1 VRSREKTFLILV
13 LVGAFVIRL
22 FSLNQSLWLDEATS
36 VLAAKNFSFPDLIFK
51 FSPGDFHPPLYYLV
65 LKMWISFFGTSEIAV
80 RVLSVISGVAT
91 VYIVYLIGKKLSGS
105 GVAVTAAAFLATAP
119 LHIYYSQ
126 EARMYSLETLLAV
139 LVVWFF
145 VSEKWIGLVIT
156 AAILLYT
163 DYLPALILIPLF
175 LIKKKKLVLPF
186 IGVLLLLLP
195 WFPIFLNQ
203 LQNGLA
209 VHSNAPNWWVTL
221 GKTNFKELALVPV
234 KFMLGRI
241 SFYNKSLYAAT
252 VLGSGAIFGT
262 ALFGTLRKW
271 QKARPLWLLF
281 LFPILAA
288 AALGLYISVF
298 SYFRLLFVLPLFYL
312 LVAYGTQNL
321 GARWFKP
328 LLAGILFI
336 NLTAS
341 SLYLFTPR
349 FHREDWKSAVSWLE
363 QDAGQKSAATLFVT
377 NNQRDPYI
385 YYSKGVPSF
394 GPDGLGRGNFEKI
407 YLMRYVQ
414 PIFDPQDSLRKK
426 IESVGYQRMAEKD
439 FNGVTVWAYERNT
452 YANLH

>member
-1 VRSREKTFLILV
+1 MQSKLLLPLILV
-13 LVGAFVIRL
+13 AGLVLRMN
-22 FSLNQSLWLDEATS
+22 SLDQSLWLDEATS
-36 VLAAKNFSFPDLIFK
+36 VLAAKNFSFQDLIFK
-51 FSPGDFHPPLYYLV
+51 FSPGDFHPPLYYLI
-65 LKMWISFFGTSEIAV
+65 LKLWIGIFGTSEIAV
-80 RVLSVISGVAT
+80 RVLSVIFGVAT
-91 VYIVYLIGKKLSGS
+91 VYVVYAVAKKLFGGNVGLIS
-105 GVAVTAAAFLATAP
+105 AALLATAP

-126 EARMYSLETLLAV
+126 EARMYSLETLLV
-139 LVVWFF
+139 MLVVWFF

-163 DYLPALILIPLF
+163 DYLPALIFIPLF

-195 WFPIFLNQ
+195 WFPIFLSQ

-209 VHSNAPNWWVTL
+209 VHSDAPNWWVTL

-252 VLGSGAIFGT
+252 VLGSGAIFG
-262 ALFGTLRKW
+262 AVLFGTLSKW
-271 QKARPLWLLF
+271 QKARLLWLLF

-298 SYFRLLFVLPLFYL
+298 SYFRLLFILPLFYL
-312 LVAYGTQNL
+312 LAAYGAQNL
-321 GARWFKP
+321 GTRWFKP

-336 NLTAS
+336 NLTAG

-349 FHREDWKSAVSWLE
+349 FHREDWKSAVAWIE
-363 QDAGQKSAATLFVT
+363 QNAAGKSAATLFVT

-385 YYSKGVPSF
+385 YYSKGIPSF

-426 IESVGYQRMAEKD
+426 IESVGYQKLVEKD
-439 FNGVTVWAYERNT
+439 FNGVTVWVYERSI
-452 YANLH
+452 YANLY